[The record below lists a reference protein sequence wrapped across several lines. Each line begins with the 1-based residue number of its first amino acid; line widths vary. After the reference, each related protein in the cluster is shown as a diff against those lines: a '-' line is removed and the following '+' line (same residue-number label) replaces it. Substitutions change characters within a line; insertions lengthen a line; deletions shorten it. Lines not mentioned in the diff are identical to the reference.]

1 MNPTGKSDWAPGR
14 NGENMNSRVLRALC
28 AAAMAG
34 LMAVMGLTG
43 PAQAAEAAGLDGT
56 ITNKLTGEP
65 VAGAGIV
72 IQQQNGSNWN
82 FTNSDTDG
90 RFAFPD
96 TPAGEYT
103 VQVNANGYV
112 EEYLYGHQNSWEADL
127 ITVPATLQIPLMP
140 IQYGDVAGRVVDQ
153 KGAGIAHVGVQLRRG
168 ANWVA
173 DTVTNNQGRYRFE
186 RIETTSDYTAQFT
199 FPSGHVL
206 FNGGVESEYDAPPFT
221 VTANKTTTVN
231 LTRPPVGNL
240 MVRAV
245 DKKTGAAIAGY
256 CWYPQ
261 DGPFSFRTTCTDKLG
276 RARFQDMPVGTYR
289 GGGYDPNKVYVNGL
303 FGPVTVTENETTRAT
318 VKLEKS
324 VSLHVDFVDAATGD
338 PVNGACVTLADPVY
352 TDVGQNGRCGSEV
365 DYDNLFAE
373 EHFRLFVA
381 PYDEEHG
388 AQWVSKTG
396 GGTGDPAQAKV
407 FKPVPGERIRVTVK
421 LDGAGSVTGVVRD
434 AATGT
439 AVRDVC
445 PTPTGPAFSYTEG
458 PNANCTY
465 DGGQYT
471 IRNLGPYQWKLAFP
485 AYDGQHAWAWS
496 GNAVSR
502 ASATPV
508 QVVADETV
516 TLDAALPAT
525 GTISGTVTVPDGT
538 CLTCVGITAV
548 DATTGDW
555 AGIQPSVRSDGTFTM
570 KGLNTQ
576 DVRLLYS
583 VGDGRVAYPNLIHTT
598 AGEAVTG
605 ITITVPAA

>member
-1 MNPTGKSDWAPGR
+1 
-14 NGENMNSRVLRALC
+14 MNSRVLRALC

-34 LMAVMGLTG
+34 LMAVIGLTG

-72 IQQQNGSNWN
+72 IQQQDGSNWN

-140 IQYGDVAGRVVDQ
+140 IHYGDVAGRVVDQ

-186 RIETTSDYTAQFT
+186 RIETTSNYTAQFT
-199 FPSGHVL
+199 FPSGQVL